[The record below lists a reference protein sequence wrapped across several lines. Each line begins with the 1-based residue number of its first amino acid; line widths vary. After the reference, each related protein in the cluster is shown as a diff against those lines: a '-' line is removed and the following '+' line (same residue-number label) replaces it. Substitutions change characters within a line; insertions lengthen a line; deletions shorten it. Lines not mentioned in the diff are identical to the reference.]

1 MKKSYLALTLPIF
14 CSLSSF
20 AQIASFDIPKEQKNI
35 HQGKTTFVLKGKTLQ
50 PVRRSES
57 YSSWYNYT
65 GAYEESTLLGQKLS
79 GYVSF
84 IYPDTT
90 LYTVYADGTK
100 QKIGFHVFGN
110 MFDPKDTN
118 FLGVGNQV
126 LTRFN
131 PYTVDSLAFTQF
143 YIRLLDKTIVAG
155 KTVDVVDTVYIQYFD
170 FTGIKTGGYTYN
182 ATPKL
187 THRYATPNTDK
198 FSTKSLL
205 NSAAIRT
212 DTLLLTASEADSLV
226 YENGTP
232 KSFIGRGIQIPV
244 NVKAL
249 STSGANGFSN
259 LFAFTVVYK
268 PMVKCVLGDT
278 GIAYDG
284 SKWTKKYNSYGVRL
298 ASLADH
304 SQEIFSTNKINNM
317 FASNFQL
324 RYGSILFGFLKS
336 YLPGTLFA
344 SSIFFP
350 NFLKISTLNLSSQ
363 NIQTG
368 ISGIQVYPNPVSN
381 NSQTDVVF
389 MLSSNAS
396 VRLVL
401 SDMNGRVVSAISAK
415 QFVAGTNSIVVN
427 TEGLSKGIYVLTLE
441 SAVGRMTSKLTI
453 N

>member
-1 MKKSYLALTLPIF
+1 MKKFFLSLFLSTF
-14 CSLSSF
+14 CCLSSF
-20 AQIASFDIPKEQKNI
+20 AQITSFDIPKEQKNI
-35 HQGKTTFVLKGKTLQ
+35 YQSKTSYVLKDKTLQ
-50 PVRRSES
+50 PIRRGES
-57 YSSWYNYT
+57 YSDWYNFT

-90 LYTVYADGTK
+90 MHNIYSDGMK
-100 QKIGFHVFGN
+100 QKIGFHVLGN

-131 PYTVDSLAFTQF
+131 PYTVDSLQFTQF
-143 YIRLLDKTIVAG
+143 YIRLLDKTIIDG
-155 KTVDVVDTVYIQYFD
+155 KTVDVVDTVYIQYFN
-170 FTGIKTGGYTYN
+170 FTGIKTGGFTFS
-182 ATPKL
+182 ATPTL
-187 THRYATPNTDK
+187 THRYATPNVDK

-205 NSAAIRT
+205 NSAAIKT
-212 DTLLLTASEADSLV
+212 DTLLLTKSLADSLV

-232 KSFIGRGIQIPV
+232 KSFIGRGVQFPV
-244 NVKAL
+244 KVNAL

-259 LFAFTVVYK
+259 LFAFTVVFK

-278 GIAYDG
+278 GIAFDG

-298 ASLADH
+298 ASLSGHTQD
-304 SQEIFSTNKINNM
+304 IFSQNKINNM

-324 RYGSILFGFLKS
+324 RYGSTLFGFLKS
-336 YLPGTLFA
+336 YLPGTLFS

-350 NFLKISTLNLSSQ
+350 NYLKISTMNLSPK

-368 ISGIQVYPNPVSN
+368 IFGIQVYPNPVSN
-381 NSQTDVVF
+381 NSQTDLVF
-389 MLSSNAS
+389 MLTSNAS
-396 VRLVL
+396 VRLIL
-401 SDMNGRVVSAISAK
+401 SDMNGRVVSVLPAK
-415 QFVAGTNSIVVN
+415 QCLAGKNSMVVN

-441 SAVGRMTSKLTI
+441 SVVGRMTSKLTI
-453 N
+453 H